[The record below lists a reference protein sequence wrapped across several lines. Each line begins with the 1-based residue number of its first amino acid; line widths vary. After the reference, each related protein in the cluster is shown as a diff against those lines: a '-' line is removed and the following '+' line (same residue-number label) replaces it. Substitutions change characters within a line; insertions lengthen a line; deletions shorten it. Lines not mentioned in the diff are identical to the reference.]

1 MEVVMRTDDTEYSNE
16 AKNAR
21 TLINILGR
29 NNPHIETVE
38 AVQRILFYKDN
49 AKEILDETL
58 KALFFRFEI
67 SIERAAE
74 ALNFIDKIL
83 IKPKPRLSAKTQ
95 AQIKAE
101 ENKALI
107 KNMYSSGMTRNQI
120 SNYLNI
126 PFSTIRDLIIANKF
140 KKQKE
145 IKTFNA
151 FIRYMLNTGKTSAE
165 ISKEI
170 EIDEQVVS
178 IHIKMNFVKKDDRYD
193 CIERIPQSEI
203 LKLRMAELINLR
215 NKGYNSQ
222 QISEIFA
229 ISKSSVI
236 QFINKNQEVFK

>member
-1 MEVVMRTDDTEYSNE
+1 MRTDDTEYSNE

-49 AKEILDETL
+49 AKEILHETL

-83 IKPKPRLSAKTQ
+83 IKPKPRISAKTQ
-95 AQIKAE
+95 AQIKVE
-101 ENKALI
+101 SNKALI
-107 KNMYSSGMTRNQI
+107 KNMYFAGITRNQI

-126 PFSTIRDLIIANKF
+126 PFSTIRDLIIVNKF

-145 IKTFNA
+145 IRTFNA
-151 FIRYMLNTGKTSAE
+151 VIRYMLNIGKTSAE
-165 ISKEI
+165 IAKEI
-170 EIDEQVVS
+170 EIDEQVVL

-203 LKLRMAELINLR
+203 LKFRMAELINLR
-215 NKGYNSQ
+215 NKGFTHQ

-236 QFINKNQEVFK
+236 QFIHKNSEIFK

>member
-1 MEVVMRTDDTEYSNE
+1 MKIDDTAYSNE

-29 NNPHIETVE
+29 NHPHIETVE
-38 AVQRILFYKDN
+38 EVQRIIFQKHD
-49 AKEILDETL
+49 AKEVLQETL

-67 SIERAAE
+67 SIERASE

-83 IKPKPRLSAKTQ
+83 IKPKPRISAKTQ

-101 ENKALI
+101 ANKDLI
-107 KNMYSSGMTRNQI
+107 KNMYFAGMTRNQI

-126 PFSTIRDLIIANKF
+126 TFSTIRDLIIVEKF

-145 IKTFNA
+145 IKTFNVI
-151 FIRYMLNTGKTSAE
+151 IRYMLNTGKTSAD
-165 ISKEI
+165 IAKEI
-170 EIDEQVVS
+170 EIDEQVVL

-203 LKLRMAELINLR
+203 LKFRMAELINLR
-215 NKGYNSQ
+215 NKGYSSQ

-229 ISKSSVI
+229 ISKAAVV
-236 QFINKNQEVFK
+236 QFIYKNSEVFK